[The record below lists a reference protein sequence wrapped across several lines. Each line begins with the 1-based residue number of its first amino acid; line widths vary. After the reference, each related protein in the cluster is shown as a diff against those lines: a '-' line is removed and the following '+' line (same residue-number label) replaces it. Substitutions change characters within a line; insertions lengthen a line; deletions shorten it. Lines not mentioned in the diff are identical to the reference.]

1 MDFKSV
7 VSLLKGF
14 CVKEMMN
21 EADRVFDSMIEKNH
35 KPDGTAYNVMI
46 HGHCRGGD
54 VRKAYRLYKEMVSC
68 GFLVHT
74 VTAIALVKAFHK
86 EGMVDEL
93 SSVIDNVLRSCE
105 LSEAEQAKVLVEINH
120 REGNMDVV
128 LDVLAEMAKDGFLP
142 NTRRQ

>member
-1 MDFKSV
+1 M
-7 VSLLKGF
+7 
-14 CVKEMMN
+14 
-21 EADRVFDSMIEKNH
+21 
-35 KPDGTAYNVMI
+35 
-46 HGHCRGGD
+46 
-54 VRKAYRLYKEMVSC
+54 SC

-74 VTAIALVKAFHK
+74 VTVIALVKALHK

-93 SSVIDNVLRSCE
+93 SSIIDNVLRSCE

-142 NTRRQ
+142 NTRSQ

>member
-1 MDFKSV
+1 
-7 VSLLKGF
+7 
-14 CVKEMMN
+14 
-21 EADRVFDSMIEKNH
+21 
-35 KPDGTAYNVMI
+35 MI

-54 VRKAYRLYKEMVSC
+54 VRKAYSLYKEMVKS

-74 VTAIALVKAFHK
+74 VTVIALVKALHK
-86 EGMVDEL
+86 EEGMVDEL

-142 NTRRQ
+142 NTRSH